1 MFLRCNVLKIN
12 QYSSEFIYIIKF
24 EVGCATI
31 KEDKEAF
38 AITAVSST
46 EVRDLD
52 FANDACLSLEN
63 ASSKLEAGRI
73 SQNERRLELMM
84 NKNFIL
90 FLRDRIEQ
98 KRLSCFQ
105 FFLISSIPGH

>member
-1 MFLRCNVLKIN
+1 MTIKYFLHKGQQRRKAK
-12 QYSSEFIYIIKF
+12 YTYMIILQ
-24 EVGCATI
+24 VGCATI

-90 FLRDRIEQ
+90 YRTEQ
-98 KRLSCFQ
+98 KNYPVFVFFQ
-105 FFLISSIPGH
+105 F

>member
-1 MFLRCNVLKIN
+1 MSLNVNFKRLLLKCF
-12 QYSSEFIYIIKF
+12 QYLHKSISQ
-24 EVGCATI
+24 VGCATI

-63 ASSKLEAGRI
+63 GSCKLEAGRI
-73 SQNERRLELMM
+73 SQNERR
-84 NKNFIL
+84 
-90 FLRDRIEQ
+90 
-98 KRLSCFQ
+98 
-105 FFLISSIPGH
+105 